1 MPRRMLSPVLSAL
14 SEPFF
19 KNINQDVII
28 IIERN
33 IITTNATVITFT
45 TEVSLFVKSTAYE
58 SISSYITIRDFI

>member
-19 KNINQDVII
+19 KNINQDV

>member
-28 IIERN
+28 ERN
-33 IITTNATVITFT
+33 IITTNATIITFT

-58 SISSYITIRDFI
+58 YISSYITIRDFI